1 MADTTDV
8 PPPTFRCDSP
18 SPDNSPMPALGPR
31 KTSMDRCLS
40 TASTAS
46 HGSATTDASH
56 MRESLGSDI
65 SAYSRQSS
73 ASYGSNRL
81 SDVSNVTSQPSL
93 SRMSSR
99 NSLRTNSG
107 TTRRRGYMRPTG
119 TDFAASARSR
129 ESVLS
134 LGSIAH
140 LQYYFARTGLL
151 DGKGGQLAR
160 KRKQQNGQTLDLSAL
175 DSTSFK
181 NARLGGSDVDSSYAS
196 MGSSPDLSLS
206 TNGASSL
213 GVGPIVESPIDD
225 HQQDDEY
232 YSDDYDEADQHMLPP
247 TASTYHHRE
256 KPLPKPPSITELKAD
271 LTLALDD
278 AAKALSEA
286 RTNRQSPPP
295 DSPLRT
301 PHQPKEPN
309 SPLPKT
315 GGWHEI
321 QGMHILDVMTLAIRA
336 AKVYYTAH
344 ENPERL
350 DAIKTER
357 QLRSEL
363 LGVMDILKRMATRGF
378 AGGLRDDE
386 AAAMDGWILSLRDM
400 LAAEEAME
408 AMEAAERASW
418 TWLDDAGWEGR
429 ELEREHAFLETLL
442 AGGSGIVNASTST
455 HPNSISSH
463 PPPPSATISSPTTLT
478 APDLPLTP
486 TTPVSPFCPPFSS
499 TFSDPTPLP
508 PWTPLDR
515 TSPTPQPTPFL
526 LSLQNGIRLVH
537 LHNCAVRRSRRRFGA
552 IPAWHTDTQKPYR
565 AADNLRYWVKAAE
578 LRWEVLLKL
587 DALAVVYGQTQEGWA
602 EFEDAVR
609 AWCRRVR
616 EEISAEVR
624 GM

>member
-1 MADTTDV
+1 ME
-8 PPPTFRCDSP
+8 RCV
-18 SPDNSPMPALGPR
+18 
-31 KTSMDRCLS
+31 S
-40 TASTAS
+40 TASSAS
-46 HGSATTDASH
+46 HGSATTDASR

-73 ASYGSNRL
+73 ASLLSPRQ
-81 SDVSNVTSQPSL
+81 SDVISNADSQPSL

-99 NSLRTNSG
+99 SSLRTGSG
-107 TTRRRGYMRPTG
+107 TSRRRGYMRPTG

-160 KRKQQNGQTLDLSAL
+160 KRKQQQDGQALDLSAL
-175 DSTSFK
+175 DTASFK
-181 NARLGGSDVDSSYAS
+181 NARLGGSSDVDSSYAS
-196 MGSSPDLSLS
+196 MGSSPDLALS
-206 TNGASSL
+206 AQGGGFSNGNSAL
-213 GVGPIVESPIDD
+213 GGGTIVESPVDGQQNDD
-225 HQQDDEY
+225 Y
-232 YSDDYDEADQHMLPP
+232 YSDDYEEPDGHMLPP

-256 KPLPKPPSITELKAD
+256 KPLPKPPCIEELKAD
-271 LTLALDD
+271 LKSALDE
-278 AAKALSEA
+278 AAGALAEA

-295 DSPLRT
+295 ESPLRQRQRRAEEET
-301 PHQPKEPN
+301 N
-309 SPLPKT
+309 SPQPKT

-363 LGVMDILKRMATRGF
+363 LGVMEVLKRMATRGF
-378 AGGLRDDE
+378 SGGLRDDE
-386 AAAMDGWILSLRDM
+386 AAAMDGWTLSLRDM
-400 LAAEEAME
+400 LAAEG
-408 AMEAAERASW
+408 AMEAAEAAERAGW
-418 TWLDDAGWEGR
+418 TWLDDHGWEGR

-442 AGGSGIVNASTST
+442 AGGSGIT
-455 HPNSISSH
+455 NSALTLATAIPVAPPPGQAQAIS
-463 PPPPSATISSPTTLT
+463 PTTAQTAAADQPPPSPTTTTTPTSPTSPA
-478 APDLPLTP
+478 APAPASEP
-486 TTPVSPFCPPFSS
+486 RS
-499 TFSDPTPLP
+499 LP

-515 TSPTPQPTPFL
+515 ASATPAPTPFL
-526 LSLQNGIRLVH
+526 LALQNGVALVH

-552 IPAWHTDTQKPYR
+552 VPAWHTDTQKPYR
-565 AADNLRYWVKAAE
+565 AADNLRYWLKAAE
-578 LRWEVLLKL
+578 LRWEVRPRL
-587 DALAVVYGQTQEGWA
+587 DALAVVYGADAAAWA
-602 EFEDAVR
+602 QFEDAV
-609 AWCRRVR
+609 ALWCRRVR

>member
-1 MADTTDV
+1 MADTSDV
-8 PPPTFRCDSP
+8 TPPTFRCESP
-18 SPDNSPMPALGPR
+18 PPENSPAAALGPR
-31 KTSMDRCLS
+31 NTSMDRCLS
-40 TASTAS
+40 TASSAS

-73 ASYGSNRL
+73 ASYGSSRL
-81 SDVSNVTSQPSL
+81 SDISNISSQPSL

-99 NSLRTNSG
+99 NSLRTGSG
-107 TTRRRGYMRPTG
+107 TNRRRGYMRPTG

-160 KRKQQNGQTLDLSAL
+160 KRKQLNGQMLDLSAL
-175 DSTSFK
+175 DTASFK
-181 NARLGGSDVDSSYAS
+181 NARLSTSDADSSYAS
-196 MGSSPDLSLS
+196 MESSPDLTLS
-206 TNGASSL
+206 TQGGFTSGNSSL
-213 GVGPIVESPIDD
+213 GVGPIVQSPIEDQ
-225 HQQDDEY
+225 HQDDEY
-232 YSDDYDEADQHMLPP
+232 YSDDYEEGDEHMLPP

-256 KPLPKPPSITELKAD
+256 KPLPKPPSIAELKAD
-271 LTLALDD
+271 LTSALGE

-295 DSPLRT
+295 DSPLR
-301 PHQPKEPN
+301 QRREPN
-309 SPLPKT
+309 SPQPKT

-386 AAAMDGWILSLRDM
+386 ATAMDGWILSLRDM
-400 LAAEEAME
+400 LAAEEALE

-429 ELEREHAFLETLL
+429 ELEREHAFLLTLL
-442 AGGSGIVNASTST
+442 AGGSGIVNSAAAPAVTAATS
-455 HPNSISSH
+455 SQ
-463 PPPPSATISSPTTLT
+463 PPLTSPTTL
-478 APDLPLTP
+478 APPDHQASLAPPATPTSP
-486 TTPVSPFCPPFSS
+486 TTPTSS
-499 TFSDPTPLP
+499 QSLSETPLP

-515 TSPTPQPTPFL
+515 THPSPTPFL
-526 LSLQNGIRLVH
+526 THLQNGIRLVH

-565 AADNLRYWVKAAE
+565 AADNLRYWMKAAE
-578 LRWEVLLKL
+578 LRWEVHLKL
-587 DALAVVYGQTQEGWA
+587 DALAVVYGTDPGAWVD
-602 EFEDAVR
+602 FEDALR
-609 AWCRRVR
+609 QWCARVR

>member
-1 MADTTDV
+1 MADTSDV
-8 PPPTFRCDSP
+8 PPPTLRCESP
-18 SPDNSPMPALGPR
+18 TPDNSPLPALGSR
-31 KTSMDRCLS
+31 KTMDRCLS
-40 TASTAS
+40 TASSAS

-65 SAYSRQSS
+65 SAYSRHSS
-73 ASYGSNRL
+73 SSFLSSRQ
-81 SDVSNVTSQPSL
+81 SDVSNVGSQPSL

-99 NSLRTNSG
+99 SSLRTASG
-107 TTRRRGYMRPTG
+107 ATRRRGYMRPTG
-119 TDFAASARSR
+119 TDFAASAKSR

-160 KRKQQNGQTLDLSAL
+160 KRKQQNGQMLDLSAL
-175 DSTSFK
+175 DTTSFK
-181 NARLGGSDVDSSYAS
+181 NARLSSGDVDSSYAS
-196 MGSSPDLSLS
+196 MGSSPDLTLS
-206 TNGASSL
+206 TNGSANL
-213 GVGPIVESPIDD
+213 GAGPIVESPIDD
-225 HQQDDEY
+225 HQDEEY
-232 YSDDYDEADQHMLPP
+232 YSDDYDEQDQHMLPP

-256 KPLPKPPSITELKAD
+256 KPLPKPPTIEELKAD
-271 LTLALDD
+271 LTSALNE
-278 AAKALSEA
+278 ASKALVEA
-286 RTNRQSPPP
+286 RANRASPPP
-295 DSPLRT
+295 DSPLR
-301 PHQPKEPN
+301 HRRVEEPN
-309 SPLPKT
+309 SPQPKT

-363 LGVMDILKRMATRGF
+363 LGVMDVLKRMATRGF

-408 AMEAAERASW
+408 AAEAAERAGW
-418 TWLDDAGWEGR
+418 TWLDDAGWAGR
-429 ELEREHAFLETLL
+429 ELERERAFLETLL
-442 AGGSGIVNASTST
+442 AGGSGIANTAT
-455 HPNSISSH
+455 
-463 PPPPSATISSPTTLT
+463 PPPATTTTTGPTQAMSPTTDQHPPL
-478 APDLPLTP
+478 PPLTP
-486 TTPVSPFCPPFSS
+486 TSPQFLPSPHPPTSQPLPS
-499 TFSDPTPLP
+499 LP

-515 TSPTPQPTPFL
+515 TSAPSVPQQPTPFL
-526 LSLQNGIRLVH
+526 LSLQNGILLVH

-552 IPAWHTDTQKPYR
+552 IPSWHTDTQKPYR
-565 AADNLRYWVKAAE
+565 AADNLRYWLKAAE
-578 LRWEVLLKL
+578 LRWEVHLRL
-587 DALAVVYGQTQEGWA
+587 DALAVVYGAAWG

-609 AWCRRVR
+609 EWCARVR
-616 EEISAEVR
+616 DEISAEVR
-624 GM
+624 GQREAESR

>member
-1 MADTTDV
+1 MADTSDV
-8 PPPTFRCDSP
+8 PPPTFRCESP
-18 SPDNSPMPALGPR
+18 SPDNSPAAALGPR
-31 KTSMDRCLS
+31 HTGMDRCLS
-40 TASTAS
+40 TASSAS

-73 ASYGSNRL
+73 ASYGSSRL
-81 SDVSNVTSQPSL
+81 SDISNIGSQPSL

-99 NSLRTNSG
+99 NSLRTVSG
-107 TTRRRGYMRPTG
+107 TNRRRGYMRPTG

-160 KRKQQNGQTLDLSAL
+160 KRKQQAGQTLDLSAL
-175 DSTSFK
+175 DTASFK
-181 NARLGGSDVDSSYAS
+181 NARLSSSDVDSSYAS
-196 MGSSPDLSLS
+196 MGSSPDLTLS
-206 TNGASSL
+206 TQGGFTSGNSSL

-225 HQQDDEY
+225 HHQDDEY
-232 YSDDYDEADQHMLPP
+232 YSDDYEEGDEHMLPP

-271 LTLALDD
+271 LASALDE
-278 AAKALSEA
+278 AAKALSEG

-295 DSPLRT
+295 DSPLR
-301 PHQPKEPN
+301 QRREPN
-309 SPLPKT
+309 SPQPKT

-386 AAAMDGWILSLRDM
+386 AAAMDGWILSVRDM
-400 LAAEEAME
+400 LAAEEAVE

-418 TWLDDAGWEGR
+418 TWLDDEGWEGR

-442 AGGSGIVNASTST
+442 AGGSGIVNSAAATGVT
-455 HPNSISSH
+455 AGAAATTVQ
-463 PPPPSATISSPTTLT
+463 PPVTSPTALT
-478 APDLPLTP
+478 PPDIPASFAPLSPTTP
-486 TTPVSPFCPPFSS
+486 TTPTLPPSLP
-499 TFSDPTPLP
+499 DPPLP

-515 TSPTPQPTPFL
+515 TSPQPTPFL
-526 LSLQNGIRLVH
+526 THLQNGIRLVH

-552 IPAWHTDTQKPYR
+552 IPTWHTDTQKPYR
-565 AADNLRYWVKAAE
+565 AADNLRYWLKAAE
-578 LRWEVLLKL
+578 LRWEVHLKL
-587 DALAVVYGQTQEGWA
+587 DALAVVYGTDPAAWVD
-602 EFEDAVR
+602 FEDAVR
-609 AWCRRVR
+609 QWCGRVR
-616 EEISAEVR
+616 EEIIAEVR